1 MDSRGSGETY
11 GFEILAQ
18 KRTLNVFYGIASYT
32 FGQSK
37 FSDINGDLKP
47 SSWDSRHILSLT
59 AGKYFNRNWN
69 FGARFRLQSGL
80 PETPYHFERSQL
92 VNVWNIANLPVSDYT
107 LLNSGRGN
115 LVHQLDIRA
124 EKKWIFNKW
133 QITFY
138 VDVVNVYDSKKPSA
152 LPVIALER
160 DANGNGIILNP
171 SAPQNE
177 QMYLLNY
184 GEADRSTPL
193 PYFGFIFE
201 F

>member
-18 KRTLNVFYGIASYT
+18 KRTLNDFYGIASYT

-59 AGKYFNRNWN
+59 AGKYFKRNWN

-80 PETPYHFERSQL
+80 PETPYDIARTQL
-92 VNVWNIANLPVSDYT
+92 VNVWNIANSPVSDYT
-107 LLNSGRGN
+107 LLNSERGN

-133 QITFY
+133 QMTFY
-138 VDVVNVYDSKKPSA
+138 IDVVNAYGSKKPSA

-177 QMYLLNY
+177 QIYQLNY